1 MAISGITNITYSY
14 QSQDQTL
21 ENFIN
26 EKFGDYVT
34 ATHEV
39 SSAHIYC
46 HIKDKDNHEII
57 KLHLHEQGG
66 SYTNIYTYNTSGQ
79 VSNIQVSGSTV
90 GHWSVYSCSNG
101 LLIRVVNESS
111 SEAWAF
117 IGVNSDSKLI
127 YGTSPTT
134 TTAQSPTS
142 FQTIVW
148 DLSAYTTT
156 ATSRTAGSTSL
167 LNLVHNGGYGELSVA
182 ENIYFAL
189 YTQYPHTIGVLNLN
203 DEFYI
208 TNGWFVIKDAG

>member
-1 MAISGITNITYSY
+1 MAISGVTNITYTYGST
-14 QSQDQTL
+14 DQTI

-39 SSAHIYC
+39 SGAHIYC

-66 SYTNIYTYNTSGQ
+66 SYTDIFTYNTSGQ
-79 VSNIQVSGSTV
+79 VSDVKVSGSTV
-90 GHWSVYSCSNG
+90 GHWSVYSCTNG

-111 SEAWAF
+111 SEAWAY
-117 IGVNSDSKLI
+117 ITVNSDGQLI

-142 FQTIVW
+142 FTTIVW
-148 DLSAYTTT
+148 DLPAYTTT
-156 ATSRTAGSTSL
+156 ATSRSAGSTSL
-167 LNLVHNGGYGELSVA
+167 LNMVHNGGYGEVSIA
-182 ENIYFAL
+182 ENAYFAL
-189 YTQYPHTIGVLNLN
+189 YNQYPHATGVLNLN
-203 DEFYI
+203 DKIYLS
-208 TNGWFVIKDAG
+208 NGWFVLADE

>member
-1 MAISGITNITYSY
+1 MAISGITNITYTY

-79 VSNIQVSGSTV
+79 VSNVQVSGSTA

-111 SEAWAF
+111 SEEENYSQAIQFPRRKPCAKCNQSSQRYSDGRF
-117 IGVNSDSKLI
+117 QFYRRHNSN
-127 YGTSPTT
+127 
-134 TTAQSPTS
+134 S
-142 FQTIVW
+142 FFS
-148 DLSAYTTT
+148 D
-156 ATSRTAGSTSL
+156 G
-167 LNLVHNGGYGELSVA
+167 
-182 ENIYFAL
+182 
-189 YTQYPHTIGVLNLN
+189 
-203 DEFYI
+203 
-208 TNGWFVIKDAG
+208 